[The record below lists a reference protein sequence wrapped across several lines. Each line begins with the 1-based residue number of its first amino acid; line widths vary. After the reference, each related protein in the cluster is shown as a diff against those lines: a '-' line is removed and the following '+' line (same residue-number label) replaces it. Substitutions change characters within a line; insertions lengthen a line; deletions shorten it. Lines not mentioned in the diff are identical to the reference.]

1 LSELFVVL
9 HLFNSWKLSAL
20 LCREIKVRK
29 EKKRK
34 QQAAAAAAAA
44 KTPQG
49 KGPATWHGGMV
60 STAVAG
66 DASPQEHLR
75 QAKRTLNEYR
85 EAKEWAKAAEHLG
98 KMETVLKPLLA
109 QPPPAAGYGV
119 DKVSRRK
126 KKPQRHYV
134 PSLPCVCVKSDLI
147 ICGNL
152 V

>member
-1 LSELFVVL
+1 M
-9 HLFNSWKLSAL
+9 
-20 LCREIKVRK
+20 RK

-85 EAKEWAKAAEHLG
+85 EAKEWAWAGFNLQSSEQPSEG
-98 KMETVLKPLLA
+98 VPPLQQQQQQLQQQLQQQQHE
-109 QPPPAAGYGV
+109 QP
-119 DKVSRRK
+119 
-126 KKPQRHYV
+126 QQ
-134 PSLPCVCVKSDLI
+134 
-147 ICGNL
+147 
-152 V
+152 